1 MNAGIINKKFKA
13 ILIDLDGT
21 MFDTAPE
28 ITIAINQT
36 LQALNFKTLSF
47 NTIRQFIGKGVD
59 NLVNQSLL
67 ASNEKVHIEKNKA
80 LNLFNDFYK
89 KIAKQSKPYDDVES
103 TLQFLQDKQIKLAC
117 VTNKPSS
124 HTYLILEESD
134 FEKFFDCI
142 ICGDE
147 MKFKKPHQF
156 SIDFVRKKLD
166 VSEVETLMVGDS
178 SNDIRAAN
186 NAGVSVATVPYGYQY
201 EEPIKNFPVSYAL
214 QQFGDLKY
222 FVH

>member
-1 MNAGIINKKFKA
+1 MTAGISKKKLKA

-28 ITIAINQT
+28 IAIAMNQT
-36 LQALNFKTLSF
+36 LQALNFRTLSF
-47 NTIRQFIGKGVD
+47 DTIRQFIGKGVD

-67 ASNEKVHIEKNKA
+67 ASNEKGHIKKNEA
-80 LNLFNDFYK
+80 LKLFNEFYK

-103 TLQFLQDKQIKLAC
+103 TLKFLQEKQIKLAC
-117 VTNKPSS
+117 VTNKPSC
-124 HTYLILEESD
+124 HTYLILKESN
-134 FEKFFDCI
+134 FENFFDCI

-156 SIDFVRKKLD
+156 SIDYVRKKLD
-166 VSEVETLMVGDS
+166 VAEMETLMVGDS

-201 EEPIKNFPVSYAL
+201 EEPIENFPVSHAL
-214 QQFGDLKY
+214 QQFSDLKHL
-222 FVH
+222 VH

>member
-1 MNAGIINKKFKA
+1 MTAGISKKKLKA

-28 ITIAINQT
+28 IAIAMNQT
-36 LQALNFKTLSF
+36 LQALNFSTLSF
-47 NTIRQFIGKGVD
+47 DTIRQFIGKGVD

-67 ASNEKVHIEKNKA
+67 ASNEKGNIKKNEA
-80 LNLFNDFYK
+80 LKLFNEFYK

-103 TLQFLQDKQIKLAC
+103 TLKFLQEKQIKLAC
-117 VTNKPSS
+117 VTNKPSC
-124 HTYLILEESD
+124 HTYLILEESN

-156 SIDFVRKKLD
+156 SIDYVRKKLD
-166 VSEVETLMVGDS
+166 VAEMETLMVGDS

-186 NAGVSVATVPYGYQY
+186 NAGVRVATVPYGYQY
-201 EEPIKNFPVSYAL
+201 EEPIENFPVSYAL
-214 QQFGDLKY
+214 QQFSDLKHL
-222 FVH
+222 VH

>member
-28 ITIAINQT
+28 ITIAMNQT

-67 ASNEKVHIEKNKA
+67 ASNEKVHNEKNKA

-201 EEPIKNFPVSYAL
+201 EEPIENFPVSYAL

>member
-1 MNAGIINKKFKA
+1 MTAGISKKKLKA

-21 MFDTAPE
+21 IFDTAPE
-28 ITIAINQT
+28 MAIAMNQT
-36 LQALNFKTLSF
+36 LQALYLRTLSF
-47 NTIRQFIGKGVD
+47 DTIRQFIGKGVD

-67 ASNEKVHIEKNKA
+67 ASNEKGHIKKNEA
-80 LNLFNDFYK
+80 LKLFNEFYK
-89 KIAKQSKPYDDVES
+89 KIAKQSKPYDDVEN
-103 TLQFLQDKQIKLAC
+103 TLKFLQEKQIKLAC
-117 VTNKPSS
+117 VTNKPSC
-124 HTYLILEESD
+124 HTYLILEESN

-156 SIDFVRKKLD
+156 SIDYVRKKLD
-166 VSEVETLMVGDS
+166 VAEMETLMVGDS

-201 EEPIKNFPVSYAL
+201 EEPIENFPVSYAL
-214 QQFGDLKY
+214 QQFSDLKHL
-222 FVH
+222 VH

>member
-1 MNAGIINKKFKA
+1 MTAGISKKKLKA

-28 ITIAINQT
+28 IAIAMNQT
-36 LQALNFKTLSF
+36 LQALNFRTLSF
-47 NTIRQFIGKGVD
+47 DTIRQFIGKGVD

-67 ASNEKVHIEKNKA
+67 ASNEKGHIKKNEA
-80 LNLFNDFYK
+80 LKLFNEFYK

-103 TLQFLQDKQIKLAC
+103 TLKFLQEKQIKLAC
-117 VTNKPSS
+117 VTNKPSC
-124 HTYLILEESD
+124 HTYLILEESN

-156 SIDFVRKKLD
+156 SIDYVRKKLD
-166 VSEVETLMVGDS
+166 VTEMETLMVGDS

-201 EEPIKNFPVSYAL
+201 EEPIENFPVSYAL
-214 QQFGDLKY
+214 QQFSDLKHL
-222 FVH
+222 VH

>member
-1 MNAGIINKKFKA
+1 MTAGISKKKLKA

-28 ITIAINQT
+28 IAIAMNQT
-36 LQALNFKTLSF
+36 LQALNFRTLSF
-47 NTIRQFIGKGVD
+47 DTIRQFIGKGVD

-67 ASNEKVHIEKNKA
+67 ASNEKGNIKKNEA
-80 LNLFNDFYK
+80 LKLFNEFYK
-89 KIAKQSKPYDDVES
+89 KIAKQSKPYDDVEN
-103 TLQFLQDKQIKLAC
+103 TLKFLQEKQIKLAC
-117 VTNKPSS
+117 VTNKPSC
-124 HTYLILEESD
+124 HTYLILEESN

-156 SIDFVRKKLD
+156 SIDYVRKKLD
-166 VSEVETLMVGDS
+166 VAEIETLMVGDS

-186 NAGVSVATVPYGYQY
+186 NAGVCVATVPYGYQY
-201 EEPIKNFPVSYAL
+201 EEPIENFPVSYAL
-214 QQFGDLKY
+214 QQFSDLKHL
-222 FVH
+222 VH

>member
-1 MNAGIINKKFKA
+1 MTAGITKKNLKA

-28 ITIAINQT
+28 IAIAMNQT
-36 LQALNFKTLSF
+36 LQALNFRTLSF
-47 NTIRQFIGKGVD
+47 DSIRQFIGKGVD

-67 ASNEKVHIEKNKA
+67 ASNEKGHIKKNEA
-80 LNLFNDFYK
+80 LKLFNEFYK

-103 TLQFLQDKQIKLAC
+103 TLKFLQEKQIKLAC
-117 VTNKPSS
+117 VTNKPSC
-124 HTYLILEESD
+124 HTYLILEESN

-156 SIDFVRKKLD
+156 SIDYVRKKLD
-166 VSEVETLMVGDS
+166 VAEMETLMVGDS

-186 NAGVSVATVPYGYQY
+186 NAGVCVATVPYGYQY
-201 EEPIKNFPVSYAL
+201 EEPIENFPVSYAL
-214 QQFGDLKY
+214 HQFSDLKHL
-222 FVH
+222 VH

>member
-1 MNAGIINKKFKA
+1 MTAGILNKKLKA

-28 ITIAINQT
+28 IAMAMNQT

-59 NLVNQSLL
+59 NLVYQSLL
-67 ASNEKVHIEKNKA
+67 ASNEKGYKEKNKA
-80 LNLFNDFYK
+80 LKLFNDFYE
-89 KIAKQSKPYDDVES
+89 KIAKQSKPYDDIES

-156 SIDFVRKKLD
+156 SIDFVRKKLA
-166 VSEVETLMVGDS
+166 VTEMETLMVGDS

-201 EEPIKNFPVSYAL
+201 EEPIENFPVSYSL
-214 QQFGDLKY
+214 QQFSDLKHL
-222 FVH
+222 VH

>member
-1 MNAGIINKKFKA
+1 MTAGISKKKLKA

-28 ITIAINQT
+28 IAIAMNQT
-36 LQALNFKTLSF
+36 LQAFNFRTLSF
-47 NTIRQFIGKGVD
+47 DTIRQFIGKGVD

-67 ASNEKVHIEKNKA
+67 ASNEKGNIKKNEA
-80 LNLFNDFYK
+80 LKLFNEFYK

-103 TLQFLQDKQIKLAC
+103 TLKFLQEKQIKLAC
-117 VTNKPSS
+117 VTNKPSC
-124 HTYLILEESD
+124 HTYLILEESN

-156 SIDFVRKKLD
+156 SIDYVRKKLD
-166 VSEVETLMVGDS
+166 VAEMETLMVGDS

-201 EEPIKNFPVSYAL
+201 EEPIENFPVSYAL
-214 QQFGDLKY
+214 QQFSDLKHL
-222 FVH
+222 VH

>member
-1 MNAGIINKKFKA
+1 MTAGISKKKLKA

-28 ITIAINQT
+28 IAIAMNQT
-36 LQALNFKTLSF
+36 LQTLNFRTLAF
-47 NTIRQFIGKGVD
+47 DTIRQFIGKGVD

-67 ASNEKVHIEKNKA
+67 ASNEKGHIKKNEA
-80 LNLFNDFYK
+80 LKLFNEFYK

-103 TLQFLQDKQIKLAC
+103 TLKFLQEKQIKLAC
-117 VTNKPSS
+117 VTNKPSC
-124 HTYLILEESD
+124 HTYLILEESN

-156 SIDFVRKKLD
+156 SIDYVRKKLD
-166 VSEVETLMVGDS
+166 VAEMETLMVGDS

-201 EEPIKNFPVSYAL
+201 EEPIENFLVSYAL
-214 QQFGDLKY
+214 QQFSDLKHL
-222 FVH
+222 VH

>member
-1 MNAGIINKKFKA
+1 MTAGILNRKLKA

-28 ITIAINQT
+28 IAMAMNQA

-47 NTIRQFIGKGVD
+47 NKIRQFIGKGVD
-59 NLVNQSLL
+59 NLIDQSLL
-67 ASNEKVHIEKNKA
+67 ASNEKGHTEKNKA
-80 LNLFNDFYK
+80 LKLFNDFYK

-166 VSEVETLMVGDS
+166 VTKMETLMVGDS

-201 EEPIKNFPVSYAL
+201 EEPIENFTVSYVL
-214 QQFGDLKY
+214 QQFSDLRHL
-222 FVH
+222 VH

>member
-1 MNAGIINKKFKA
+1 MTAGISKKKLKA

-28 ITIAINQT
+28 IAIAMNQT
-36 LQALNFKTLSF
+36 LQTLNFRTLSF
-47 NTIRQFIGKGVD
+47 DTIRQFIGKGVD
-59 NLVNQSLL
+59 NLVNQSLF
-67 ASNEKVHIEKNKA
+67 ASNEKGHIKKNEA
-80 LNLFNDFYK
+80 LKLFNEFYK

-103 TLQFLQDKQIKLAC
+103 TLKFLQEKQIKLAC
-117 VTNKPSS
+117 VTNKPSC
-124 HTYLILEESD
+124 HTYLILEESN

-156 SIDFVRKKLD
+156 SIDYVRKKLD
-166 VSEVETLMVGDS
+166 VAEIETLMVGDS

-186 NAGVSVATVPYGYQY
+186 NAGVCVATVPYGYQY
-201 EEPIKNFPVSYAL
+201 EEPIENFPVSYAL
-214 QQFGDLKY
+214 QQFSDLKHL
-222 FVH
+222 VH

>member
-1 MNAGIINKKFKA
+1 MTAGISKKKLKA

-28 ITIAINQT
+28 IAIAMNQT
-36 LQALNFKTLSF
+36 LQTLNFRTLSF
-47 NTIRQFIGKGVD
+47 DTIRQFIGKGVD

-67 ASNEKVHIEKNKA
+67 ASNEKGHIKKNEA
-80 LNLFNDFYK
+80 LKLFNEFYK

-103 TLQFLQDKQIKLAC
+103 TLKFLQEKQIKLAC
-117 VTNKPSS
+117 VTNKPSC
-124 HTYLILEESD
+124 HTYLILEESN

-156 SIDFVRKKLD
+156 SIDYVRKKLD
-166 VSEVETLMVGDS
+166 VAEIETLMVGDS

-186 NAGVSVATVPYGYQY
+186 NAGVCVATVPYGYQY
-201 EEPIKNFPVSYAL
+201 EEPIENFPVSYAL
-214 QQFGDLKY
+214 QQFSDLKHL
-222 FVH
+222 VH

>member
-1 MNAGIINKKFKA
+1 MTAGISKKKLKA

-28 ITIAINQT
+28 IAIAMNQT
-36 LQALNFKTLSF
+36 LQALNFRTLSF
-47 NTIRQFIGKGVD
+47 DTIRQFIGKGID

-67 ASNEKVHIEKNKA
+67 ASNEKGHIKKNEA
-80 LNLFNDFYK
+80 LKLFNDFYK

-103 TLQFLQDKQIKLAC
+103 TLKFLQEKQIKLAC
-117 VTNKPSS
+117 VTNKPSC
-124 HTYLILEESD
+124 HTYLILEESN

-156 SIDFVRKKLD
+156 SIDYVRKKLN
-166 VSEVETLMVGDS
+166 VVEMETLMVGDS

-201 EEPIKNFPVSYAL
+201 EEPIENFPVSYAL
-214 QQFGDLKY
+214 QQFSDLKHL
-222 FVH
+222 VH

>member
-1 MNAGIINKKFKA
+1 MTAGILKKKLKA

-28 ITIAINQT
+28 IAIAMNQT
-36 LQALNFKTLSF
+36 LQALNFRTLSF
-47 NTIRQFIGKGVD
+47 DTIRQFIGKGVD

-67 ASNEKVHIEKNKA
+67 ASNEKGNIKKNEA
-80 LNLFNDFYK
+80 LKLFNEFYK

-103 TLQFLQDKQIKLAC
+103 TLKFLQEKQIKLAC
-117 VTNKPSS
+117 VTNKPSC
-124 HTYLILEESD
+124 HTYLILEESN

-156 SIDFVRKKLD
+156 SIDYVRKKLD
-166 VSEVETLMVGDS
+166 VAEMETLMVGDS

-201 EEPIKNFPVSYAL
+201 EEPIENFPVSYAL
-214 QQFGDLKY
+214 QQFSDLKHL
-222 FVH
+222 VH

>member
-1 MNAGIINKKFKA
+1 MTAGITKKKLKA

-28 ITIAINQT
+28 IAIAMNQT
-36 LQALNFKTLSF
+36 LQALNFRTLSF
-47 NTIRQFIGKGVD
+47 DTIRQFIGKGVD

-67 ASNEKVHIEKNKA
+67 ASNEKGHIKKNEA
-80 LNLFNDFYK
+80 LKLFNDFYK

-103 TLQFLQDKQIKLAC
+103 TLKFLQEKQIKLAC
-117 VTNKPSS
+117 VTNKPSC
-124 HTYLILEESD
+124 HTYLILEESN
-134 FEKFFDCI
+134 FEKFFDFI

-156 SIDFVRKKLD
+156 SIDYVRKKLD
-166 VSEVETLMVGDS
+166 VAEMETLMVGDS

-186 NAGVSVATVPYGYQY
+186 NAGVRVATVPYGYQY
-201 EEPIKNFPVSYAL
+201 EEPIENFSVSYAL
-214 QQFGDLKY
+214 QQFSDLMHL
-222 FVH
+222 VH

>member
-1 MNAGIINKKFKA
+1 MTAGITRKKLKA

-28 ITIAINQT
+28 IAIAMNQA
-36 LQALNFKTLSF
+36 LQALNFRTLSF
-47 NTIRQFIGKGVD
+47 DTIRQFIGKGVD

-67 ASNEKVHIEKNKA
+67 ASNEKGNIKKNEA
-80 LNLFNDFYK
+80 LKLFNDFYK
-89 KIAKQSKPYDDVES
+89 KIAKQSKPYDDVEN
-103 TLQFLQDKQIKLAC
+103 TLKFLQEKQIKLAC
-117 VTNKPSS
+117 VTNKPSC
-124 HTYLILEESD
+124 HTYLILEESN

-156 SIDFVRKKLD
+156 SIDYVRKKLD
-166 VSEVETLMVGDS
+166 VAEMETLMVGDS

-201 EEPIKNFPVSYAL
+201 EEPIENFPVSYAL
-214 QQFGDLKY
+214 QQFSDLKHL
-222 FVH
+222 VH

>member
-1 MNAGIINKKFKA
+1 MTAGISKKKLKA

-28 ITIAINQT
+28 IAIAMNQA
-36 LQALNFKTLSF
+36 LQALNFRTLSF
-47 NTIRQFIGKGVD
+47 DTIRQFIGKGVD

-67 ASNEKVHIEKNKA
+67 ASNEKGHIKKNEA
-80 LNLFNDFYK
+80 LKLFNDFYK
-89 KIAKQSKPYDDVES
+89 KIAKQSKPYDDVEN
-103 TLQFLQDKQIKLAC
+103 TLKFLQEKQIKLAC
-117 VTNKPSS
+117 VTNKPSC
-124 HTYLILEESD
+124 HTYLILEESN

-156 SIDFVRKKLD
+156 SIDYVRKKLD
-166 VSEVETLMVGDS
+166 VAEIETLMVGDS

-201 EEPIKNFPVSYAL
+201 EEPIENFLVSYAL
-214 QQFGDLKY
+214 QQFSDLKHL
-222 FVH
+222 VH

>member
-1 MNAGIINKKFKA
+1 MTAGISNKIFKA

-28 ITIAINQT
+28 IAIAMNQT
-36 LQALNFKTLSF
+36 LQALNFRTLSF
-47 NTIRQFIGKGVD
+47 DTIRQFIGKGVD

-67 ASNEKVHIEKNKA
+67 ASNEKGHIKKNEA
-80 LNLFNDFYK
+80 LKLFNEFYK

-103 TLQFLQDKQIKLAC
+103 TLKFLQEKQIKLAC
-117 VTNKPSS
+117 VTNKPSC
-124 HTYLILEESD
+124 HTYLILEESN

-156 SIDFVRKKLD
+156 SIDYVRKKLD
-166 VSEVETLMVGDS
+166 VAEMETLMVGDS

-186 NAGVSVATVPYGYQY
+186 NAGVCVATVPYGYQY
-201 EEPIKNFPVSYAL
+201 EEPIENFPVSYAL
-214 QQFGDLKY
+214 QQFSDLKY
-222 FVH
+222 LVH

>member
-1 MNAGIINKKFKA
+1 MTAGISKKKLKA

-28 ITIAINQT
+28 ISIAMNQT
-36 LQALNFKTLSF
+36 LQALNFRTLSF
-47 NTIRQFIGKGVD
+47 DTIRQFIGKGVD

-67 ASNEKVHIEKNKA
+67 ASNEKGHIKKNEA
-80 LNLFNDFYK
+80 LKLFNEFYK

-103 TLQFLQDKQIKLAC
+103 TLKFLQEKQIKLAC
-117 VTNKPSS
+117 VTNKPSC
-124 HTYLILEESD
+124 HTYLILEESN

-156 SIDFVRKKLD
+156 SIDYVRKKLD
-166 VSEVETLMVGDS
+166 VAEMETLMVGDS

-201 EEPIKNFPVSYAL
+201 EEPIENFPVSYAL
-214 QQFGDLKY
+214 QQFSDLKY
-222 FVH
+222 LVH

>member
-1 MNAGIINKKFKA
+1 MTAGISKKKLKA

-28 ITIAINQT
+28 IAIAMNQT
-36 LQALNFKTLSF
+36 LQALNFRTLSF
-47 NTIRQFIGKGVD
+47 DTIRQFIGKGVD

-67 ASNEKVHIEKNKA
+67 ASNEKGNIKKNEA
-80 LNLFNDFYK
+80 LKLFNEFYK

-103 TLQFLQDKQIKLAC
+103 TLKFLQEKQIKLAC
-117 VTNKPSS
+117 VTNKPSC
-124 HTYLILEESD
+124 HTYLILKESN

-156 SIDFVRKKLD
+156 SIDYVRKKLD
-166 VSEVETLMVGDS
+166 VAEMETLMVGDS

-201 EEPIKNFPVSYAL
+201 EEPIENFPVSYAL
-214 QQFGDLKY
+214 QQFSDLKHL
-222 FVH
+222 VH

>member
-1 MNAGIINKKFKA
+1 MTAGISNKKLKA

-28 ITIAINQT
+28 IAIAMNQT
-36 LQALNFKTLSF
+36 LQALNFRTLSF
-47 NTIRQFIGKGVD
+47 DTIRQFIGKGVD

-67 ASNEKVHIEKNKA
+67 ASNEKGNIKKNEA
-80 LNLFNDFYK
+80 LKLFNEFYK

-103 TLQFLQDKQIKLAC
+103 TLKFLQEKQIKLAC
-117 VTNKPSS
+117 VTNKPSC
-124 HTYLILEESD
+124 HTYLILKESN
-134 FEKFFDCI
+134 FEIFFDCI

-156 SIDFVRKKLD
+156 SIDYVRKKLD
-166 VSEVETLMVGDS
+166 VAEIETLMVGDS

-186 NAGVSVATVPYGYQY
+186 NAGVCVATVPYGYQY
-201 EEPIKNFPVSYAL
+201 EEPIENFPVSYAL
-214 QQFGDLKY
+214 QQFSDLKHL
-222 FVH
+222 VH

>member
-28 ITIAINQT
+28 ITIAMNQT

-67 ASNEKVHIEKNKA
+67 ASNKKVHIEKNKA

-201 EEPIKNFPVSYAL
+201 EEPIENFPVSYAL

>member
-1 MNAGIINKKFKA
+1 MTAGISKKKLKA

-28 ITIAINQT
+28 IAIAMNQT
-36 LQALNFKTLSF
+36 LQALNFRTLSF
-47 NTIRQFIGKGVD
+47 DTIRQFIGKGVD

-67 ASNEKVHIEKNKA
+67 ASNEKGNIKKNEA
-80 LNLFNDFYK
+80 LKLFNEFYK
-89 KIAKQSKPYDDVES
+89 KIAKQSKPYDDVEN
-103 TLQFLQDKQIKLAC
+103 TLKFLQEKQIKLAC
-117 VTNKPSS
+117 VTNKPSC
-124 HTYLILEESD
+124 HTYLILEESN

-156 SIDFVRKKLD
+156 SIDYVRKKLD
-166 VSEVETLMVGDS
+166 VAEMETLMVGDS

-201 EEPIKNFPVSYAL
+201 EEPIENFPVSFAL
-214 QQFGDLKY
+214 QQFSDLKHL
-222 FVH
+222 VH

>member
-1 MNAGIINKKFKA
+1 MTAGISKKKLKA

-28 ITIAINQT
+28 IAIAMNQT
-36 LQALNFKTLSF
+36 LQALNFRTLSF
-47 NTIRQFIGKGVD
+47 DTIRQFIGKGVD

-67 ASNEKVHIEKNKA
+67 ASNEKGNIKKNEA
-80 LNLFNDFYK
+80 LKLFNEFYK
-89 KIAKQSKPYDDVES
+89 KIAKQSKPYDDVEN
-103 TLQFLQDKQIKLAC
+103 TLKFLQEKQIKLAC
-117 VTNKPSS
+117 VTNKPSC
-124 HTYLILEESD
+124 HTYLILEESN

-156 SIDFVRKKLD
+156 SIDYVRKKLD
-166 VSEVETLMVGDS
+166 VAEMETLMVGDS

-186 NAGVSVATVPYGYQY
+186 NAGVCVATVPYGYQY
-201 EEPIKNFPVSYAL
+201 EEPIENFPVSYAL
-214 QQFGDLKY
+214 QQFSDLKHL
-222 FVH
+222 VH

>member
-1 MNAGIINKKFKA
+1 MTAGISNKKLKA

-28 ITIAINQT
+28 IAMAMNQT
-36 LQALNFKTLSF
+36 LQALNFKPLLF
-47 NTIRQFIGKGVD
+47 NTIRRFIGKGVD

-67 ASNEKVHIEKNKA
+67 ASNEKGCTEKNKA
-80 LNLFNDFYK
+80 LMLFNDFYK

-117 VTNKPSS
+117 VTNKPSC

-166 VSEVETLMVGDS
+166 VTEMETLMVGDS

-201 EEPIKNFPVSYAL
+201 EEPIENFPVSYAL
-214 QQFGDLKY
+214 QQFGDLKNL
-222 FVH
+222 VH

>member
-1 MNAGIINKKFKA
+1 MTTGISNKKLKA

-28 ITIAINQT
+28 IAMAMNQT

-67 ASNEKVHIEKNKA
+67 ASNEKGHLEKNKA
-80 LNLFNDFYK
+80 LKLFNDFYK
-89 KIAKQSKPYDDVES
+89 KIAKQSKPYNDVES

-117 VTNKPSS
+117 VTNKPSC

-147 MKFKKPHQF
+147 MEFKKPHQF

-166 VSEVETLMVGDS
+166 VTEMETLMVGDS
-178 SNDIRAAN
+178 SNDIKAAINERLSISGIKGIYSDASGKENCIGILDFLEEN
-186 NAGVSVATVPYGYQY
+186 N
-201 EEPIKNFPVSYAL
+201 
-214 QQFGDLKY
+214 
-222 FVH
+222 

>member
-1 MNAGIINKKFKA
+1 MTAGISKKKLKA

-28 ITIAINQT
+28 IAIAMNQT
-36 LQALNFKTLSF
+36 LQALYLRTLSF
-47 NTIRQFIGKGVD
+47 DTIRQFIGKGVD

-67 ASNEKVHIEKNKA
+67 ASNEKGHIKKNEA
-80 LNLFNDFYK
+80 LKLFNEFYK

-103 TLQFLQDKQIKLAC
+103 TLKFLQEKQIKLAC

-124 HTYLILEESD
+124 HTYLILEESN

-156 SIDFVRKKLD
+156 SIDYVRKKLD
-166 VSEVETLMVGDS
+166 VAEMETLMVGDS

-201 EEPIKNFPVSYAL
+201 EEPIENFPVSYAL
-214 QQFGDLKY
+214 QQFSDLKHL
-222 FVH
+222 VH

>member
-1 MNAGIINKKFKA
+1 MTAGISKKKLKA

-28 ITIAINQT
+28 IAIAMNQT
-36 LQALNFKTLSF
+36 LQALYLRTLSF
-47 NTIRQFIGKGVD
+47 DTIRQFIGKGVD

-67 ASNEKVHIEKNKA
+67 ASNEKGHIKKNEA
-80 LNLFNDFYK
+80 LKLFNEFYK

-103 TLQFLQDKQIKLAC
+103 TLKFLQEKQIKLAC
-117 VTNKPSS
+117 VTNKPSC
-124 HTYLILEESD
+124 HTYLILEESN

-156 SIDFVRKKLD
+156 SIDYVRKKLA
-166 VSEVETLMVGDS
+166 VAEMETLMVGDS

-186 NAGVSVATVPYGYQY
+186 NAGVCVATVPYGYQY
-201 EEPIKNFPVSYAL
+201 EEPIENFPVSYAL
-214 QQFGDLKY
+214 QQFSDLKHL
-222 FVH
+222 VH

>member
-1 MNAGIINKKFKA
+1 MTAGISNRKLKA

-28 ITIAINQT
+28 IALAMNQT
-36 LQALNFKTLSF
+36 LQALNFKPLSF
-47 NTIRQFIGKGVD
+47 NIIRQFIGKGVD

-67 ASNEKVHIEKNKA
+67 ASNEKGHLEKNKA
-80 LNLFNDFYK
+80 LKLFNDFYK

-147 MKFKKPHQF
+147 MEFKKPHQF

-166 VSEVETLMVGDS
+166 VTEMETLMVGDS
-178 SNDIRAAN
+178 SNDIKAAK

-201 EEPIKNFPVSYAL
+201 EEPIENFPVSFAL
-214 QQFGDLKY
+214 QQFSDLKHL
-222 FVH
+222 VH

>member
-1 MNAGIINKKFKA
+1 MTAGISKKKLKA

-28 ITIAINQT
+28 IAIAMNQT
-36 LQALNFKTLSF
+36 LQALNIRTLSF
-47 NTIRQFIGKGVD
+47 DTIRQFIGKGVD

-67 ASNEKVHIEKNKA
+67 ASNEKGHIKKNKA
-80 LNLFNDFYK
+80 LKLFNDFYK

-103 TLQFLQDKQIKLAC
+103 TLKFLQEKQIKLAC
-117 VTNKPSS
+117 VTNKPSC
-124 HTYLILEESD
+124 HTYLILEESN

-156 SIDFVRKKLD
+156 SIDYVRKKLD
-166 VSEVETLMVGDS
+166 VAEMETLMVGDS

-201 EEPIKNFPVSYAL
+201 EEPIENFPVSYAL
-214 QQFGDLKY
+214 QQFSDLKHL
-222 FVH
+222 VH

>member
-1 MNAGIINKKFKA
+1 MTAGITKKKLKA

-28 ITIAINQT
+28 IAIAMNQT
-36 LQALNFKTLSF
+36 LQALYLRTLSF
-47 NTIRQFIGKGVD
+47 DIIRQFIGKGVD

-67 ASNEKVHIEKNKA
+67 ASNEKGHIKKNEA
-80 LNLFNDFYK
+80 LKLFNEFYK

-103 TLQFLQDKQIKLAC
+103 TLKFLQEKQIKLAC
-117 VTNKPSS
+117 VTNKPSC
-124 HTYLILEESD
+124 HTYLILEESN

-156 SIDFVRKKLD
+156 SIDYVRKKLD
-166 VSEVETLMVGDS
+166 VAEMETLMVGDA

-186 NAGVSVATVPYGYQY
+186 NAGVSIATVPYGYQY
-201 EEPIKNFPVSYAL
+201 EEPIENFPVSYAL
-214 QQFGDLKY
+214 QQFSDLKHL
-222 FVH
+222 VH

>member
-1 MNAGIINKKFKA
+1 MTAGISKKKLKA

-28 ITIAINQT
+28 IAIAMNQT
-36 LQALNFKTLSF
+36 LQALNFSTLSF
-47 NTIRQFIGKGVD
+47 DTIRQFIGKGVD

-67 ASNEKVHIEKNKA
+67 ASNEKGHIKKNEA
-80 LNLFNDFYK
+80 LKLFNEFYK

-103 TLQFLQDKQIKLAC
+103 TLKFLQEKQIKLAC
-117 VTNKPSS
+117 VTNKPSC
-124 HTYLILEESD
+124 HTYLILEESN

-156 SIDFVRKKLD
+156 SIDYVRKKLD
-166 VSEVETLMVGDS
+166 VAEMETLMVGDS

-201 EEPIKNFPVSYAL
+201 EEPIENFPVSYAL
-214 QQFGDLKY
+214 QQFSDLKY
-222 FVH
+222 LVH